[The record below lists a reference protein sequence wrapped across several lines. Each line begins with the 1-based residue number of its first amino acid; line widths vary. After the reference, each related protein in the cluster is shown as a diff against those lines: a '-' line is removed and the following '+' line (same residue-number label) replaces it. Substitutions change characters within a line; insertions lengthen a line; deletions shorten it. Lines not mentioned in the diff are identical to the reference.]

1 MMNFLQIL
9 MKRPTDKNIRIWKVL
24 FGIVIVLS
32 AYMSFFING
41 INISESTFGQTLSE
55 NAQTYIQ
62 YGLIVLGII
71 PIITGAFD
79 INVIERK
86 YSRILQILCAIVL
99 FWYSAVIIGGAKL
112 WVETLYFLLAF
123 IPLIWGVT
131 GKFITKK
138 WLKAGQ
144 KITKIRV

>member
-1 MMNFLQIL
+1 M
-9 MKRPTDKNIRIWKVL
+9 

-112 WVETLYFLLAF
+112 
-123 IPLIWGVT
+123 
-131 GKFITKK
+131 
-138 WLKAGQ
+138 
-144 KITKIRV
+144 